1 VISKMGKSN
10 MSTDNVSKAI
20 DYLEQVL
27 KLNNENLRD
36 QVKEQA
42 KYLESIFNGDKVD
55 DKKS

>member
-1 VISKMGKSN
+1 

-27 KLNNENLRD
+27 KLNNENLRE

-42 KYLESIFNGDKVD
+42 KYLEHIFNGDKVD
-55 DKKS
+55 DKNS